1 MSPSLFTG
9 EGSEGRGGIEGGKDS
24 SALPLDALLSSL
36 VWVDGEKGRDA
47 SYATAAGRL
56 IATDAGGFVAL
67 FVGRAGGFV
76 LFVGGGGS
84 GVALFDGGGGGFVVA
99 AG

>member
-1 MSPSLFTG
+1 MSPSLITG

-24 SALPLDALLSSL
+24 SALPFDALLSSL

-47 SYATAAGRL
+47 SNATAGRL
-56 IATDAGGFVAL
+56 IETDAGGFVAL